1 LNQVNQ
7 GSDNCRANNYI
18 TDRDLDMLFD
28 KLSRLNSELY
38 GKYKGFTEVDMRL
51 EKLAES
57 RITKAEAL
65 GEARGRAEGEAKGIS
80 KGIAQGINQGLLQ
93 AAKAMKASGD
103 AISKIIRCT
112 GLSRREIMAL

>member
-1 LNQVNQ
+1 MNQVNQ
-7 GSDNCRANNYI
+7 GSDNCRHNNYI

-65 GEARGRAEGEAKGIS
+65 GEARGRAEGEARGEARGMS
-80 KGIAQGINQGLLQ
+80 KGLQ
-93 AAKAMKASGD
+93 MAAKAMKASGE
-103 AISKIIRCT
+103 AMAKIMRYT